1 MLPHVLLLRRIL
13 QRRAQLTTLITMAAV
28 DAIDDD
34 LLSLLPLDAGDAAMA
49 GGMGTVTAFYGGWYE
64 L

>member
-1 MLPHVLLLRRIL
+1 MLPQVLLLRR
-13 QRRAQLTTLITMAAV
+13 RRAQLTTLITMAAV

-34 LLSLLPLDAGDAAMA
+34 LLSLLPLDAGGDDAMA

>member
-13 QRRAQLTTLITMAAV
+13 QRRTQLTTLITMAAV

-49 GGMGTVTAFYGGWYE
+49 GGMGTVTAFV
-64 L
+64 